1 MQQFPIQLGHGPL
14 TPEQTAHLNQVFA
27 TLSPAQAGWLGGYL
41 TAAISGGSVEALPV
55 GMPAA
60 VAVATVPAPSLTIL
74 VGSETGNAEGV
85 ASETK
90 QAAEAKGLEAKVVL
104 MDDYKPATLKSE
116 QFMLVICST
125 HGEGDPPMNAE
136 DFHEFV
142 HGKKAPKLENLKYSV
157 LSLGDTSYEQYCQT
171 GKDFDAQFEKL
182 GGTRIADRVDCD
194 VDYEDAAA
202 AWIESA
208 TAAMKEA
215 IGEAAPAAAV
225 VGIAPILGGI
235 AAPVPASQ
243 YDKKNPFMSEIL
255 ENINLNGRGSNKE
268 TRHVELDLEASG
280 LVYQPGD
287 ALAIYPTN
295 CPETVQLL
303 IETAKI
309 DSDAKVDGTSLGDL
323 LGHTYEFTILTRP
336 MVEKYNAIKPNK
348 KLTTLLNEKNRKK
361 FSEYIYGRDVID
373 LITDYPIEGLS
384 PDQLIGILRK
394 LPARLYSIAS
404 SLAAHPDEVHLTVGV
419 TKYEAH
425 GRQRKGVCSTYLSE
439 RTEIGTKVPVYVDG
453 NKNFKLPTDPSS
465 PIIMIGPGTGIA
477 PFRAFVEE
485 RAETGATGKNWL
497 FFGDQHTHTDF
508 LYQAEWQNHLK
519 SGSLTRLDLAF
530 SRDQKHKVYV
540 QNRIEESSKELYDWI
555 EDGAVIYV
563 CGDADYM
570 APDVNQ
576 ALINALK
583 THGGL
588 SDEDAA
594 AKLKSMAKDKRYQ
607 RDVY

>member
-55 GMPAA
+55 GMPAG

-194 VDYEDAAA
+194 VDYEDAAT

>member
-55 GMPAA
+55 GMPTA

-194 VDYEDAAA
+194 VDYEDAAT